1 MEINLN
7 ITIGE
12 SFFNTV
18 IPIEEDII
26 MIDFIFSLQAFLSK
40 LYENTSTYDIY
51 DTSFNRIA
59 LVGADEQIYIDKKY
73 QNINSVYQLLENN
86 IDTLEIIALSNNS
99 VSKILQEEAFLQ
111 KALDEYEI

>member
-1 MEINLN
+1 MEMNLN
-7 ITIGE
+7 ITIKD
-12 SFFNTV
+12 SFFATS
-18 IPIEEDII
+18 IPIDEDII
-26 MIDFIFSLQAFLSK
+26 MIDFIFYLQAFLSQ

-59 LVGADEQIYIDKKY
+59 LVGSNQQIYIDAKY
-73 QNINSVYQLLENN
+73 QNINSVYQLLENK